1 MEKKKNIIEYQL
13 VKILKTT
20 DSTVT
25 YLANKNFMSFKS
37 LIRQI
42 DLTKIKEQ
50 EKLLY
55 ENEIKANSLFNTRF
69 ILKIEDSKKDN
80 KQLNIISE
88 YFKSQTLQ
96 KFLENEKKKD
106 RKFLKEEIIWKI
118 FIQLCFALYHIH
130 NKNIIHRNIKSKNI
144 LLDNEYNLK
153 LTNFKKAFFLKSENE
168 LCYDFDLIENNKE
181 NIVPPEILLK
191 EGYNTKYDIW
201 NLGAV
206 LYEMCSFNKPFNGES
221 EEEIN
226 KKILENNYCTI
237 GNKYSKELT
246 LLIDQLLLKKQSERP
261 SIKDIINKY
270 VFISRSKETNL
281 YIFLDKII
289 NQKKTKEKRVFSL
302 QGNKKFKRP
311 SSAML
316 IKREVKKSANIKRN
330 RIDEK
335 EKEEND
341 IDILTKKFFTVKNNV
356 KELIG
361 KEEADNLFEE
371 LTDINVDE
379 MVNKYYK
386 INEENKED
394 KNKEDKNKI
403 EEKSKELK
411 KYVEEYINIMN
422 KVSLIKNKK

>member
-201 NLGAV
+201 NLGV
-206 LYEMCSFNKPFNGES
+206 ILYEMCSFNKPFNGDK

-226 KKILENNYCTI
+226 KKIIENSYPSI

-246 LLIDQLLLKKQSERP
+246 MLISQLLLKRQSERP
-261 SIKDIINKY
+261 SIKDIIHKY

-281 YIFLDKII
+281 YDFLDKII
-289 NQKKTKEKRVFSL
+289 NPHKAKEKRVFSS
-302 QGNKKFKRP
+302 QGNKNLKRP
-311 SSAML
+311 SSA
-316 IKREVKKSANIKRN
+316 IQVKREVKKSANIKRT
-330 RIDEK
+330 IDYEK

-341 IDILTKKFFTVKNNV
+341 IDILTKKFLKVKNNV
-356 KELIG
+356 KDLIG
-361 KEEADNLFEE
+361 KENAENLFEE
-371 LTDINVDE
+371 LTDINVEE
-379 MVNKYYK
+379 MINKYYK
-386 INEENKED
+386 NDE
-394 KNKEDKNKI
+394 KNKEDKDKI
-403 EEKSKELK
+403 NEKSNELK

-422 KVSLIKNKK
+422 KVCLIKNKI

>member
-25 YLANKNFMSFKS
+25 YIANKNFMSFKS

-153 LTNFKKAFFLKSENE
+153 LTNFQKAFFLKSENE

-226 KKILENNYCTI
+226 KKILENSYYTI

-335 EKEEND
+335 EKVEND

-394 KNKEDKNKI
+394 KNKI